1 MDIFLSRTDTGQA
14 RWWNA
19 ETFAVPIYSPAGSWS
34 SRSSSTKATE
44 RKKKLRRQGGLAETR
59 EIPSGPGGVGKG
71 AVPRWRPAAKAKK
84 KPRAEDGDDARR
96 AGLQEKLARLR
107 RRLLGTEEGKEEKV
121 IDVEEDGDV
130 AAEEQELDSVEEV
143 GRLPT
148 TALTRETMESPRRA
162 GRREKRQKEK
172 DNGKAKALVKLLEG
186 KQEKKKKK
194 EKKCTK
200 KKKRV
205 KKESPSGDSCPGSSG
220 PSSPAQRCWHLS
232 KSARQRGRAQS

>member
-1 MDIFLSRTDTGQA
+1 MECRDFCGPYLQPCGKLVLQEFINKGNGEEEEAPPA
-14 RWWNA
+14 RR
-19 ETFAVPIYSPAGSWS
+19 PGRDKGKSK
-34 SRSSSTKATE
+34 R
-44 RKKKLRRQGGLAETR
+44 
-59 EIPSGPGGVGKG
+59 PGGVGKG

>member
-1 MDIFLSRTDTGQA
+1 MDTLLSRTDTGQA

-59 EIPSGPGGVGKG
+59 ENPSGPGELAKVPCPLG
-71 AVPRWRPAAKAKK
+71 APLPR
-84 KPRAEDGDDARR
+84 RAEDGDDARR

-121 IDVEEDGDV
+121 IDVEEDEDV

-143 GRLPT
+143 GRLT
-148 TALTRETMESPRRA
+148 I
-162 GRREKRQKEK
+162 
-172 DNGKAKALVKLLEG
+172 
-186 KQEKKKKK
+186 
-194 EKKCTK
+194 
-200 KKKRV
+200 
-205 KKESPSGDSCPGSSG
+205 GD
-220 PSSPAQRCWHLS
+220 RL
-232 KSARQRGRAQS
+232 

>member
-14 RWWNA
+14 RWNA
-19 ETFAVPIYSPAGSWS
+19 ETFAVPIYSPAEAGPPGVHQQRQRRGRRSSAGKAAWQRQGKIQAARGSWQ
-34 SRSSSTKATE
+34 RCRAPLAARCQGEEEAT
-44 RKKKLRRQGGLAETR
+44 RRGWRRCQTR
-59 EIPSGPGGVGKG
+59 WAAGEVGP
-71 AVPRWRPAAKAKK
+71 PA
-84 KPRAEDGDDARR
+84 
-96 AGLQEKLARLR
+96 